1 MRKQAIKAR
10 ISANGLE
17 MNQRTIDKVSLL
29 GDFRLHT
36 TNDEDVPIR
45 GKKNAALLASILL
58 DPEKRINRGDAEALL
73 WSQRSP
79 PQAKASL
86 RQCLS
91 ELREQLDSFSNV
103 ELITNRLDISLTLGA
118 IILDVDE
125 IIGVAASDTV
135 SEKIRFADH
144 CEGEFLKGLKI
155 LDPAFEDWVYARRL
169 QYSDLYQ
176 GILKDLL
183 SELDPKDSVQETK
196 HIAFKL
202 LESDICSETAH
213 MALMKCYFSEEGG
226 KAKAIRQY
234 RLCCDLLQREIDTP
248 PSLEL
253 RDLYEHIRTTEPSS
267 APLTRKGRSNLINP
281 PRTYG
286 LSVAVFPFSEIEN
299 PDDDSGLGSKIA
311 REVRKGL
318 SRFSWLS
325 VASRYVS
332 PKEADKME
340 RYQKISRDID
350 VRYVVD
356 GYIEYASG
364 TYSLS
369 VELIDIIDDAKST
382 ISWNQDFT
390 VELDNNESLK
400 NAIAQIICQ
409 LDVKLRQKEIN
420 RVVSLAPNEYS
431 AYDCVI
437 RAVSTISEMTH
448 ESFQHA
454 EKTFERAMELDPEF
468 AAIYTWRIYW
478 KIFWFGQSWVKD
490 STQEIITT
498 SQLARD
504 ALKRNPDDALALAM
518 KGHFQAFIEHNFD
531 GALDL
536 HQKAYQ
542 LNPYSSMVLL
552 LNSFTFSYCGE
563 PEKAICRLEELNQL
577 GGFEERHKFFYYLAN
592 SVAHTFNKEYHLGIE
607 WGKKCIG
614 DTPGFTNGYKPI
626 ICCLGHLGKSKEA
639 AFYIAEL
646 SRLDPEFSVK
656 QVAKVY
662 PFQRDEDRNHYVE
675 GLQKAGVTH

>member
-1 MRKQAIKAR
+1 MKTG

-17 MNQRTIDKVSLL
+17 MNKRTIEKVSLL

-36 TNDEDVPIR
+36 TNDEDVAIK

-58 DPEKRINRGDAEALL
+58 DPEKRINRDDAVALL

-79 PQAKASL
+79 HQAKASL

-103 ELITNRLDISLTLGA
+103 ELITNRLDISLALGA

-125 IIGVAASDTV
+125 IIGVAASSNV

-169 QYSDLYQ
+169 QFNDLYQ

-183 SELDPKDSVQETK
+183 FELDPRDNVQETK
-196 HIAFKL
+196 HIAYKL

-213 MALMKCYFSEEGG
+213 MALMKCHFNEEGG

-234 RLCCDLLQREIDTP
+234 RLCCDLLQKEIDAP
-248 PSLEL
+248 PSQEI
-253 RDLYEHIRTTEPSS
+253 RDLYERIRTTEPGSQ
-267 APLTRKGRSNLINP
+267 PLTSKNQSEINSP

-286 LSVAVFPFSEIEN
+286 LSVAVFPFSEIGN
-299 PDDDSGLGSKIA
+299 PDDDGGLGYKIA

-332 PKEADKME
+332 PNEVDKTE
-340 RYQKISRDID
+340 RYQKISREID

-356 GYIEYASG
+356 GYIEYDSS
-364 TYSLS
+364 TCSLS
-369 VELIDIIDDAKST
+369 IELIDIIDDAKST
-382 ISWNQDFT
+382 ISWSQDF
-390 VELDNNESLK
+390 VVDLDNNESLK
-400 NAIAQIICQ
+400 STVAQIIFQ

-420 RVVSLAPNEYS
+420 RVVSLTPNEYS

-437 RAVSTISEMTH
+437 RAVSTIPEMTQG
-448 ESFQHA
+448 SFQHA
-454 EKTFERAMELDPEF
+454 EKMFERAMELDPEF

-490 STQEIITT
+490 PTQEIIKA

-504 ALKRNPDDALALAM
+504 ALNRNPDDALALAM

-531 GALDL
+531 EALNL

-542 LNPYSSMVLL
+542 LNPCSSMVLL

-577 GGFEERHKFFYYLAN
+577 GEFEERHKFFYYLAN
-592 SVAHTFNKEYHLGIE
+592 SVAHTFNKEYQLGIE

-639 AFYIAEL
+639 AIYIDEL

-656 QVAKVY
+656 QIAKVY

-675 GLQKAGVTH
+675 GLQKAGVSH